1 MEHFMLINFY
11 FFEKSY
17 HSFLAGIITFNTP
30 KIVYL
35 QLSKDITKDTKKNK
49 NNNKRIYLIK
59 RHFQNNACK

>member
-1 MEHFMLINFY
+1 MLINFY

-17 HSFLAGIITFNTP
+17 HSFLAGIITFSTP

-49 NNNKRIYLIK
+49 K
-59 RHFQNNACK
+59 